1 MAKDNDRGVAA
12 AMKQQPFTLLTAQG
26 RVYARNSDQK
36 VIDLGSLQ
44 REDSAFS
51 YRLDGNGQ
59 SGSGFFTE
67 EEALG
72 DIATHLR
79 FLWLDGQFTAVADA
93 KDDPSLDLEGA
104 VRLDIVL
111 DELPPGERM
120 FDATV

>member
-1 MAKDNDRGVAA
+1 MAQDNDRGVTA
-12 AMKQQPFTLLTAQG
+12 AMKQQPFTLLAANG

-36 VIDLGSLQ
+36 VIDLGALQ
-44 REDSAFS
+44 REDVAFR
-51 YRLDGNGQ
+51 YVLDGNGQ

-72 DIATHLR
+72 DIAAHLR

-93 KDDPSLDLEGA
+93 KEDPALNLEGA
-104 VRLDIVL
+104 VRLDIAL

-120 FDATV
+120 YDATV